1 MQPKFTLNRRG
12 VLFGLTPILFSLFF
26 LLTGKINA
34 QQYVNGNLS
43 TGATSISGVA
53 APAGTTWSEC
63 QNPTGNTN
71 IANTN
76 AGYGAQI
83 VNNYSV
89 ADDFVVP
96 TGGPSWN
103 LTKITVYAYSTGY
116 TGSTSPFND
125 LRIRIHNSSPLAG
138 PTTIV
143 FGDLT
148 TNRLSSSSNSSMYRI
163 FNTVVAPA
171 TAPGTTRIIWK
182 LEANVSV
189 TLAPGTYWLEYSTG
203 TALTSNFT
211 PPSTPVGVRT
221 VAGYN
226 ALQNAAGVWGA
237 LVDDGQGPSAPQSV
251 PVDFPFIIDYTT
263 GPCSGTPNPGNT
275 LPATSNV
282 CAGTNFTLTLQNLTP
297 GSGVT
302 YQWQSAPAAAGPWA
316 NISGATSSSYTAAM
330 AATTYYRCNVTC
342 SGNTGT
348 STAAVVNLNAPSACY
363 CVPPTTNCSLD
374 DEILNVTLG
383 TLNNSSSGCSGAGYS
398 NYTAL
403 TAPTVYS
410 GANNPIRV
418 TVGPGGSENAGVWID
433 YNKNG
438 QFEVS
443 EFTYLGAISGGTLSA
458 NIAIPT
464 TATSG
469 TTRMRVRVKFSTP
482 VLTGADACAA
492 YTYGETED
500 YTVDIQ
506 PCVPV
511 TITTQPASAS
521 ITCGN
526 NTSFTVATAGS
537 LPVYSWEYRPNSS
550 SAWFTVTNGGVY
562 SGASTTT
569 LTLTGISAAYS
580 GYQYRAVVVGA
591 CSATDVSQ
599 VATLTVNPLVPV
611 VTPSS
616 ATICNG
622 AVQQL
627 TLTNTL
633 SNTVILTEGFNTVL
647 PSGWAQ
653 QNNSTPLGTT
663 NWFQGNS
670 TVFASYSGAADGY
683 IAANWQNT
691 TTSGSGTIDNWLFT
705 PVLNVK
711 NGDVITFYS
720 RIPTDV
726 PEYPDRLQVRI
737 SSNGSS
743 TNVADFSN
751 LLLTINPSLVTGVYP
766 KVWTQF
772 TATVS
777 GLSAPTTGRVAFRY
791 WVTDGGGGS
800 NSNYIGID
808 DFVYT
813 SAGSAAQGV
822 WDGPTGTIFTNA
834 GGTTAY
840 VPGTPLTTVYVKP
853 TATSNYTVNFTT
865 LTPCTSSTTTVPVTV
880 SNPATALTV
889 TPATRA
895 VCLGGSTTF
904 TASVATGN
912 PLAYQWQVSTDGGLT
927 YNNISGATSAT
938 LTVSGVTATMS
949 GNRYRFVVTSA
960 PCAAVTST
968 SIGTLTVN
976 PLPVVSVT
984 ASRLSIY
991 PGVTSIITASS
1002 NPAASSYSWTYNG
1015 SPLPRTVDKD
1025 TVNIDELGTYTVT
1038 ATSAAGCVSS
1048 APATITIG
1056 AEAADKL
1063 WIYPN
1068 PNQGAFQVRL
1078 YYVGTPSEKRV
1089 INIYN
1094 SAGQL
1099 VVSKEFDMTNLTS
1112 PYLRM
1117 DFDLGP
1123 DSKGTY
1129 VVKAIDKYT
1138 GRIVSGLAVI
1148 Q

>member
-148 TNRLSSSSNSSMYRI
+148 TNRLSSSSNSNMYRI
-163 FNTVVAPA
+163 FNTVVAPV

-226 ALQNAAGVWGA
+226 ALQNAAGTWSA

-251 PVDFPFIIDYTT
+251 PVDFPFTIDYTT
-263 GPCSGTPNPGNT
+263 GACSGTPNPGNT

-302 YQWQSAPAAAGPWA
+302 YQWQSAPAAAGPWT
-316 NISGATSSSYTAAM
+316 NISGATSSSYTATM

-482 VLTGADACAA
+482 VLTGSDACAA

-511 TITTQPASAS
+511 TITTQPASATV
-521 ITCGN
+521 TCGN
-526 NTSFTVATAGS
+526 NASFTVATTGT
-537 LPVYSWEYRPNSS
+537 LPVYSWEYRPNAS
-550 SAWFTVTNGGVY
+550 SAWFAVTNGGVY

-580 GYQYRAVVVGA
+580 GYQYRAVVVGG

-611 VTPSS
+611 VTPAS
-616 ATICNG
+616 ATICSG

-627 TLTNTL
+627 SLTNTVAEPTTVTFNASSGLPL
-633 SNTVILTEGFNTVL
+633 SIPDGDETGILTSPVAVSGIPAGSVIKNVSVRFTMTHTWVGDIVMNLKAPNNQVL
-647 PSGWAQ
+647 NLVGLLD
-653 QNNSTPLGTT
+653 NGGGLNSTANFTNTIVDSLSTT
-663 NWFQGNS
+663 PM
-670 TVFASYSGAADGY
+670 SGAPAPRTGTFRADR
-683 IAANWQNT
+683 
-691 TTSGSGTIDNWLFT
+691 FT
-705 PVLNVK
+705 VGAGAL
-711 NGDVITFYS
+711 
-720 RIPTDV
+720 
-726 PEYPDRLQVRI
+726 
-737 SSNGSS
+737 
-743 TNVADFSN
+743 
-751 LLLTINPSLVTGVYP
+751 GV
-766 KVWTQF
+766 
-772 TATVS
+772 
-777 GLSAPTTGRVAFRY
+777 APTTTNFWAPLLSTMNGNWTLAFSDLGTGDVGTLTAWSISITYVAPNF
-791 WVTDGGGGS
+791 
-800 NSNYIGID
+800 
-808 DFVYT
+808 
-813 SAGSAAQGV
+813 AQGV
-822 WDGPTGTIFTNA
+822 WTASPSTPNTMFTDAAATVAYTGTPV
-834 GGTTAY
+834 TTI
-840 VPGTPLTTVYVKP
+840 YVKP
-853 TATSNYTVNFTT
+853 AVNTNYQVSFTT
-865 LTPCTSSTTTVPVTV
+865 STPCTSSTTTVPVNV

-991 PGVTSIITASS
+991 PGITSIITASS

-1015 SPLPRTVDKD
+1015 SPIPRTVDKD
-1025 TVNIDELGTYTVT
+1025 TVNIDELGTYTVS

-1056 AEAADKL
+1056 AEASDKL

-1112 PYLRM
+1112 PYLRT
-1117 DFDLGP
+1117 DFNLGP
-1123 DSKGTY
+1123 DAKGTY
-1129 VVKAIDKYT
+1129 VVKVIDKYT
-1138 GRIVSGLAVI
+1138 GRIVSGLVVI